1 MFRSLRISH
10 KLWLAVL
17 ILVILLVAV
26 VGFAGYRSSKSQAQ
40 ADLVM
45 LDLAERVESALRWQG
60 LTETNAARTEAMI
73 VSSDP
78 AVEAQFKETIPAT
91 SARISE
97 LQKRL
102 QELATRDVDKAQMAR
117 IAQARTAMLE
127 LRKKAVALKSAGQ
140 HDEAME
146 LIGQQYNPASASY
159 LRTLHEF
166 AEMQRAYSAERK
178 VELGQD
184 RLRTVQIAGVMVL
197 GVLLA
202 IVVGTQFLI
211 RTIQQPL
218 LQASGLAGRIARGDL
233 SARASDSRRGDEF
246 GELLASLEA
255 MRASLARMVAQVR
268 SSTDSIATASDQIA
282 AGNQDLSAR
291 TESTS
296 SNLQQ
301 TAAAM
306 EEFTSTIAQSAGS
319 ASQASQL
326 ASSARDVA
334 QRGGAVV
341 SEVVSTMEA
350 IQASSRKISDIIGV
364 IDGIAF
370 QTNILALNAAV
381 EAARAGEQGRG
392 FAVVAGEVRTL
403 AQRAATAAREIKGLI
418 DVSVENVESGSRL
431 VQQAGGTMGE
441 IVQSVQRVADMI
453 GEVTA
458 AAAEQSAG
466 VGQVNQAVGQ
476 LDRMTQQNAALVE
489 QSAAAA
495 QSLREQAQQLAQVV
509 SVFKVEDGGG
519 APAERQSGP
528 PLRRQRQRRCRLLPH
543 PGWRPGQQLPSGSLH
558 RLLALLPLLV
568 PRLCL
573 LPEVRHLRA
582 SRQRRVPTM
591 TGKAFDEA
599 LAPGAPADGPGSAG
613 GCQASSA
620 ISSISTQ
627 APMGICATPKA
638 LRACLPA
645 SPKTWP
651 MSSLAPLVTRCC
663 SVKSPV
669 ELTRLMS
676 LTMRLTRFRSPPVA
690 SCSVPSRSMATARA
704 AALPSSV
711 PMSRPSCATH
721 GLPSRRAM
729 WPLRKTRLPVCT

>member
-202 IVVGTQFLI
+202 IVAGTQFLI

-519 APAERQSGP
+519 APAAP
-528 PLRRQRQRRCRLLPH
+528 A
-543 PGWRPGQQLPSGSLH
+543 RPAP
-558 RLLALLPLLV
+558 AAPAPAPMPAAAA
-568 PRLCL
+568 PRLA
-573 LPEVRHLRA
+573 PRPAAPVRVA
-582 SRQRRVPTM
+582 
-591 TGKAFDEA
+591 
-599 LAPGAPADGPGSAG
+599 APAAG
-613 GCQASSA
+613 
-620 ISSISTQ
+620 
-627 APMGICATPKA
+627 
-638 LRACLPA
+638 
-645 SPKTWP
+645 
-651 MSSLAPLVTRCC
+651 
-663 SVKSPV
+663 
-669 ELTRLMS
+669 
-676 LTMRLTRFRSPPVA
+676 
-690 SCSVPSRSMATARA
+690 A
-704 AALPSSV
+704 AAAAGAAPVLAARSAP
-711 PMSRPSCATH
+711 PA
-721 GLPSRRAM
+721 
-729 WPLRKTRLPVCT
+729 RKPAAASADDDWESF